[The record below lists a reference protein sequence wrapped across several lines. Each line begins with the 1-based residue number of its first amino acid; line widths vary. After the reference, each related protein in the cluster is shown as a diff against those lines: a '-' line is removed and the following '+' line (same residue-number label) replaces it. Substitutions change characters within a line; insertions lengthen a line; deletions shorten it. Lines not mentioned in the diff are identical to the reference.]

1 MRRPWLWGSAIA
13 LLGAAALASEPTPGD
28 AKPMLLVS
36 DLAAQDVSPGEA
48 AAMTDAV
55 VESLSG
61 RGLFRV
67 LTSRDVE
74 TILNAE
80 RRREL
85 LGGCAADRSDCAAS
99 VGSALGARFVT
110 TGSLSRLGSTFQLSL
125 QTLDTAKG
133 QPVGRGTRLA
143 RDLTTLRLLVP
154 YVAAEATGSP
164 LPPPPSRALQYGMVA
179 AGSGALIGGAV
190 LGMLALG
197 AQTTL
202 NNELCPGGPAASP
215 AQGCTGTNLRPR
227 AFYLAQDQSLGQQKT
242 AGLLL
247 MIGGAALAGAGVY
260 LMPPAEGGARVA
272 VVPSPSGVALV
283 GAFP

>member
-1 MRRPWLWGSAIA
+1 MA
-13 LLGAAALASEPTPGD
+13 LLAAAAWAAEPLSTD

-36 DLAAQDVSPGEA
+36 DLSAQDVTPGEA

-55 VESLSG
+55 VEALSG

-67 LTSRDVE
+67 VTSKDVE

-85 LGGCAADRSDCAAS
+85 LGACAPDRSDCAAN
-99 VGSALGARFVT
+99 VGAALGARFVT

-143 RDLTTLRLLVP
+143 NDLTTLRLLVP

-164 LPPPPSRALQYGMVA
+164 LPPPPSRVLQYGMIA
-179 AGSGALIGGAV
+179 TGSGALIGGAV

-197 AQTTL
+197 AQSTL
-202 NNELCPGGPAASP
+202 NNELCPGGTPATQVA
-215 AQGCTGTNLRPR
+215 GCSGNNLRPR
-227 AFYLAQDQSLGQQKT
+227 SFYVSQDTSLGQQKT

-247 MIGGAALAGAGVY
+247 MVGGAALAGVGVY
-260 LMPPAEGGARVA
+260 LMPPADGGPRVA
-272 VVPSPSGVALV
+272 VVPSPSGLALV
-283 GAFP
+283 GAFR